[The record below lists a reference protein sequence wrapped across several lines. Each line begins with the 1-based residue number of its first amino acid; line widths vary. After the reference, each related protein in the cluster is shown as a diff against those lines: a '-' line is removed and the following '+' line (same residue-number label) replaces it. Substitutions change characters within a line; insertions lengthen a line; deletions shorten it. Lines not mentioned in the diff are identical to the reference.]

1 MAMAAFPH
9 RIISEAAKRI
19 TASLEF
25 RNGDTWHTWPSMM
38 NSRRF
43 TRSPRRRAQAAL
55 YSQRRRCADDV
66 AFRAL
71 HDGKQFLMLRLRH
84 IEFRHRVVEVF
95 AKSVPFTL
103 GDLKVFMGFAHGTAC
118 VEPISKSPEE
128 DNEASELYE

>member
-1 MAMAAFPH
+1 MADRAAP
-9 RIISEAAKRI
+9 RAIGRSGVPYSIILRLSAKLPF
-19 TASLEF
+19 TMVQE
-25 RNGDTWHTWPSMM
+25 
-38 NSRRF
+38 SRSV
-43 TRSPRRRAQAAL
+43 TRSSRRRAQEAL
-55 YSQRRRCADDV
+55 SSQRRRCAEDV

-118 VEPISKSPEE
+118 SSGGHLWPNRPSLSRSI
-128 DNEASELYE
+128 